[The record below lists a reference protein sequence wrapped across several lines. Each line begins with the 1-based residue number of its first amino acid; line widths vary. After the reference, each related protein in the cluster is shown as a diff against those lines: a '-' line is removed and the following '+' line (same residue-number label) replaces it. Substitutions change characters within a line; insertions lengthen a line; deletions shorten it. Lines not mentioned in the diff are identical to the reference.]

1 MIRSVLVPLDG
12 SPLSEHAL
20 PLAAA
25 VARRAGARLV
35 LARVHEL
42 LPPAY
47 GVGVGFAEK
56 VDDALEEKERA
67 ELDAVRSRLPA
78 DLIDKVTA
86 ELLEGDIV
94 PALAARAAS
103 ADLVVM
109 STHGYGPLARFWLGS
124 VADQMVRVLPVPLL
138 LVRPERTPAE
148 LDREPSLQK
157 IVVPLDGTAAAEGIL
172 GPVVDI
178 ARLTGASLL
187 LVRVVRPLLLE
198 GFAPAADDE
207 KPPERSLLYE
217 LRGAQAGQEAE
228 ARSYLEAAAG
238 KLIRKGLTVQTRVQV
253 AEQPSAAIFQ
263 AAEAAGA
270 DLVALT
276 THGRHGLPRLLIG
289 SVADK
294 LIRGSTLP
302 VLLTRHE

>member
-12 SPLSEHAL
+12 SSLSEHAL

-47 GVGVGFAEK
+47 GVGVRFAEK
-56 VDDALEEKERA
+56 VDGALKEKERA
-67 ELDAVRSRLPA
+67 ELDAVRRRLPL
-78 DLIDKVTA
+78 DLTGQVTA
-86 ELLEGDIV
+86 ELLEGDVV
-94 PALAARAAS
+94 PALAARAAA

-109 STHGYGPLARFWLGS
+109 ATHGYGPLARFWLGS

-138 LVRPERTPAE
+138 LVRPERLPAD
-148 LDREPSLQK
+148 LDREPSLRE

-172 GPVVDI
+172 GPAADV
-178 ARLTGASLL
+178 AALAGASLL

-198 GFAPAADDE
+198 GVAAGTEDAGAE
-207 KPPERSLLYE
+207 ARSLLDD
-217 LRGAQAGQEAE
+217 LRDEQRAGEAE
-228 ARSYLEAAAG
+228 ARSYLESAAARLAG
-238 KLIRKGLTVQTRVQV
+238 RGLKVQTRVQV
-253 AEQPSAAIFQ
+253 AEQPSVAIFR

-270 DLVALT
+270 DLIALT
-276 THGRHGLPRLLIG
+276 TRGRHGLPRLLLG

-294 LIRGSTLP
+294 IIRGSALP
-302 VLLTRHE
+302 VLLTQQD